1 MKSKSMQLLSRKN
14 GERFLPYV
22 IGTVLLL
29 IVVVLL
35 VMGKLRFDFSGGKS
49 PYAVVMAF
57 SSVMAAFLA
66 SVFGVFVAAKD
77 SDVLKLFLK
86 THQFKLVKEY
96 MFSAVVVNLVTT
108 CVCLVGELGIMSD
121 KVVVC
126 GLVWCFS
133 VSVLQILVLTR
144 ILKNLI

>member
-1 MKSKSMQLLSRKN
+1 MKSKPKKLFSRKT

-29 IVVVLL
+29 AVVMLL
-35 VMGKLRFDFSGGKS
+35 RLGMKFDFSGGRS

-86 THQFKLVKEY
+86 TPQFNLVKEY

-108 CVCLVGELGIMSD
+108 SVCLVGELGIVCD
-121 KVVVC
+121 KIVIC

-133 VSVLQILVLTR
+133 VSVSQILVLTR